1 MDSCIDTAMNS
12 DGWTQFLPASLPV
25 LARIGGIVACAPP
38 FAAAAVPRRVRA
50 LFAIALTVGLSSTIA
65 TTPLPQTLPGLIL
78 AVAGEAL
85 IGIALGLAMSLLF
98 VAAQWTGS
106 LMAMQLGFNLGESFD
121 PASESIGSSIGH
133 GYWLLTIVTFMAING
148 HHALIRGIQS
158 SFSTLPIL
166 KVADGAALL
175 DMFVKML
182 GAATSLAVR
191 LAMPVFVTMFIV
203 DLALGMVGRTL
214 PQVGLMTANI
224 AVRSIT
230 GLLVMLLCM
239 TVAAVLLQSA
249 SGGWFAAIQS
259 ALTGK

>member
-1 MDSCIDTAMNS
+1 M
-12 DGWTQFLPASLPV
+12 

-50 LFAIALTVGLSSTIA
+50 MFAIALTVGLSSTIA
-65 TTPLPQTLPGLIL
+65 ATPLPQTIPALIL

-98 VAAQWTGS
+98 VAAQWAGS
-106 LMAMQLGFNLGESFD
+106 LMAMQMGFNLGESFD
-121 PASESIGSSIGH
+121 PASESVGAPIGH
-133 GYWLLTIVTFMAING
+133 GYWLLTIVIFMAING

-158 SFSTLPIL
+158 SFNTMPIL
-166 KVADGAALL
+166 KIAGGAALL
-175 DMFVKML
+175 DMLVKML
-182 GAATSLAVR
+182 GAATSLALR

-230 GLLVMLLCM
+230 GLLVMLVCM
-239 TVAAVLLQSA
+239 TLAAMLLQGA